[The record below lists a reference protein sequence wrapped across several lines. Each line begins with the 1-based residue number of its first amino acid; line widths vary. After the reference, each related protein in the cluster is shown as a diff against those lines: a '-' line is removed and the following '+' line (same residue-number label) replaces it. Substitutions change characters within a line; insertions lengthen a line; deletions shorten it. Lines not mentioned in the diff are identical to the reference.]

1 MGVYKLSAAGG
12 ITTPRTNY
20 SSFLAGNPKFID
32 NAYESIQTLTA
43 GSGGSASLTFTS
55 IPQTFTHLQIR
66 GIVRSSTANNCYV
79 RYNGDSG
86 SNYGRQYLFGTGTNP
101 LGSSGDTS
109 TTFNNFGYATS
120 ATSPRNIFSMGI
132 VDILD
137 YTSSTKTKTTR
148 CFSSYQDNSTDGF
161 VLTYQGVW
169 MATPTPITSIEIS
182 MQGGTLLSEYSTFA
196 LYGIKGV

>member
-1 MGVYKLSAAGG
+1 MAVSRFSNSTIANGFPKYQRFWDQSAVEI
-12 ITTPRTNY
+12 IT
-20 SSFLAGNPKFID
+20 S
-32 NAYESIQTLTA
+32 YESIATVTA
-43 GSGGSASLTFTS
+43 SSGGSASLTFTS
-55 IPQTFTHLQIR
+55 IPQTYTHLQIR
-66 GIVRSSTANNCYV
+66 GIARSSTANNCYV

-86 SNYGRQYLFGTGTNP
+86 SNYGRQYLFGTGSNP

-109 TTFNNFGYATS
+109 TTFNNFGYVTS